1 MGYGWP
7 SGLHYLMANLKKGG
21 LFYRCK
27 TRCALVYEPILCTY
41 GAVGRVVYVWAGITE
56 TLFLHRPV

>member
-56 TLFLHRPV
+56 T